1 MRWLIRSVMA
11 LGLLAFLAV
20 AALFL
25 VPAERIAGLA
35 TDRFETI
42 TGRTLR
48 IEGTVRPTIWPTL
61 GVRTGKIV
69 ISNADWSDE
78 PQMLTAEAL
87 DIGIDMAAL
96 WGGEV
101 RVTGLRAIRPRLVL
115 ERATDGRENWVFG
128 GSGGGTAAPGMA
140 GEGTPFT
147 LDLAE
152 VQGAEVLFID
162 HAAGQRFGASA
173 IDATLR
179 VPSFTGPAQVEL
191 TGRMNGTPMALKA
204 TVAEFA
210 GFLEG
215 RAVGMTLALTSGPAR
230 LSFDGRAGHAP
241 LAAQG
246 RLDADLGDMQ
256 AAASLAGMARPDL
269 PQGFGARAV
278 SVAGDL
284 TLTAAETLHLRK
296 ARLGLDGNTLQVDAD
311 LALSGPRPS
320 VSAQVPAG
328 VLDFSGLSGGQGGG
342 ASGGAQATG
351 WPREAIDVSG
361 LSAMDATVAL
371 SAEGVDLGMMRFG
384 PSRAKLTLDRGRAV
398 FDLRQIAAYDGAIS
412 GQFVVNG
419 RGGLSVGGDLTLQG
433 LSMQPLLTDL
443 GGYDRLIGRGD
454 MGLKFLAVGNS
465 VDALMRSLS
474 GNGTLALGKGELRG
488 LDVAGMLR
496 ALDPGFVGEGQK
508 TIFDAASASFAIE
521 KGVMAN
527 EDLALTAPYLTARGA
542 GRIDLGQRL
551 LDYRLRPTAL
561 AAADG
566 TGGVMVPLLI
576 TGTWAAPKFRLD
588 LEGITRERLEEEAK
602 ALEARA
608 KAEAK
613 EAETRAKA
621 ELERRATEDLGV
633 TRQEGE
639 SLEDAARRRAEEV
652 VEEEAGRLLRGLFGG
667 GN

>member
-1 MRWLIRSVMA
+1 MRWVIRSVLTLCLLVF
-11 LGLLAFLAV
+11 LGV

-25 VPAERIAGLA
+25 VPTERIARLA
-35 TDRFETI
+35 TDRFDSI

-61 GVRTGKIV
+61 GVRTGKIA

-96 WGGEV
+96 WGGDV
-101 RVTGLRAIRPRLVL
+101 RVTGLRAIRPRIVL
-115 ERATDGRENWVFG
+115 ERAADGRENWVFG
-128 GSGGGTAAPGMA
+128 GANGGMAAPGMA

-152 VQGAEVLFID
+152 VTGAEVLFID
-162 HAAGQRFGASA
+162 HGAGQRLAASD

-179 VPSFTGPAQVEL
+179 VPAFTGPAQMAL
-191 TGRMNGTPMALKA
+191 TARMNGTPLSLEA
-204 TVAEFA
+204 TIAEFA

-215 RAVGMTLALTSGPAR
+215 SAVGMKLALTSGAAE

-241 LAAQG
+241 LAAKG
-246 RLDADLGDMQ
+246 RLNADLADM
-256 AAASLAGMARPDL
+256 AAIAALAGITRPAL
-269 PQGFGARAV
+269 PQGFGAR
-278 SVAGDL
+278 SVALAGDV
-284 TLTAAETLHLRK
+284 TMTAAQTLHLRGG
-296 ARLGLDGNTLQVDAD
+296 RLGLDGNALQVDAD
-311 LALSGPRPS
+311 LTFSGARPAL
-320 VSAQVPAG
+320 SAQVSAG
-328 VLDFSGLSGGQGGG
+328 QLDFSGVSGGQGGG
-342 ASGGAQATG
+342 VSGGAKAEG

-361 LSAMDATVAL
+361 LSALDATVAL
-371 SAEGVDLGMMRFG
+371 SAEGVNLGMLRLG
-384 PSRAKLTLDRGRAV
+384 PTRAKLSLDRGRAV
-398 FDLRQIAAYDGAIS
+398 FDLREVAAYGGAIS

-419 RGGLSVGGDLTLQG
+419 RGGLSVGGDLKLQG

-443 GGYDRLIGRGD
+443 GGYDRLIGQGD
-454 MGLKFLAVGNS
+454 LALKFLAVGNS

-474 GNGTLALGKGELRG
+474 GNGSIALGKGELRG

-496 ALDPGFVGEGQK
+496 NLDPGYVGEGQK
-508 TIFDAASASFAIE
+508 TIFDAASASFSID
-521 KGVMAN
+521 KGVLSN
-527 EDLALTAPYLTARGA
+527 EDLSLGAPYLTARGS

-566 TGGVMVPLLI
+566 TGGIMVPLLI

-588 LEGITRERLEEEAK
+588 MEGIARERLEAEAK
-602 ALEARA
+602 ELEARA
-608 KAEAK
+608 RAEAK
-613 EAETRAKA
+613 EAEARAKA
-621 ELERRATEDLGV
+621 ELERRATEELGI
-633 TRQEGE
+633 TQQEGE
-639 SLEDAARRRAEEV
+639 SLEDAARRRAQ
-652 VEEEAGRLLRGLFGG
+652 EALEAEATRALGRLLG